1 LQCEKFDGSKGC
13 TANDLAKDCKLKF
26 FTLEASEFSVTSTKH
41 GTSRAM
47 HLLRGE
53 AISWLLALTY
63 LDALYLI
70 ESELKQDMSV
80 RKSLFQKFEN
90 KLDELVP
97 KMPLPSKCQEFRCDK
112 MPICYTNYLPHYSSN
127 MTLDQI
133 ILPNTNWTYYTT
145 ELEESYK
152 SLPYHKPGFY
162 HNSESDG
169 VLSLKIT
176 AGPVYN
182 VWLCG
187 ATRNALKEAEFYLD
201 VGVLLYDRR
210 QVYEPTENSVKWAKI
225 KFAKTMNCLDFYDL
239 PKGEHIL
246 TIVPRLSN
254 SSLSLTHVI
263 MWL

>member
-1 LQCEKFDGSKGC
+1 
-13 TANDLAKDCKLKF
+13 
-26 FTLEASEFSVTSTKH
+26 
-41 GTSRAM
+41 M

-63 LDALYLI
+63 LDALHSI
-70 ESELKQDMSV
+70 ENELKRDLSV
-80 RKSLFQKFEN
+80 RKSLLQKYEN
-90 KLDELVP
+90 KLDELLP
-97 KMPLPSKCQEFRCDK
+97 KMPSASKCVEFRCDK

-133 ILPNTNWTYYTT
+133 ILPDTNWTYYTI
-145 ELEESYK
+145 EPEGNYK
-152 SLPYHKPGFY
+152 SLAYHKPGFY

-169 VLSLKIT
+169 VLRLKIT
-176 AGPVYN
+176 SGPVYN

-187 ATRNALKEAEFYLD
+187 ANKKALKDAEFYLD
-201 VGVLLYDRR
+201 VEVLLYDIH
-210 QVYEPTENSVKWAKI
+210 QVYELTENSVKWTKI

-246 TIVPRLSN
+246 TIVPRPSN